1 MKFLI
6 VSDSHGDYNYLEQI
20 VYSNQ
25 DVDVFIHLGDYEI
38 PEYLLNRFIFVR
50 GNCDFLSDAPKFRDI
65 DYGEFNIH
73 FEHGNNIDFYNF
85 EKYIESKECDIFL
98 FGHTHKKFAKE
109 IGNTYVLNY
118 NEFKTL
124 NALAKANIKLYPPHN
139 PSESRISPMK

>member
-65 DYGEFNIH
+65 DYGAFNIH

-85 EKYIESKECDIFL
+85 EKYVESKECDIFL

-109 IGNTYVLNY
+109 IGLKLNY
-118 NEFKTL
+118 QDSRSIYDTQIAKLIEKNLVNLTL
-124 NALAKANIKLYPPHN
+124 ENIDNYDD
-139 PSESRISPMK
+139 